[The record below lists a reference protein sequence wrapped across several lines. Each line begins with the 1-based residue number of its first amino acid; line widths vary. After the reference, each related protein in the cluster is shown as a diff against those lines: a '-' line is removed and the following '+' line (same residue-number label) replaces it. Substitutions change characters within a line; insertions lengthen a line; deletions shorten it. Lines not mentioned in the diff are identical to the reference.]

1 MDNNTLTDFQT
12 FLGDATGAQW
22 LAAIEQLSPALH
34 PVDREVVQIWFRF
47 FPIDLKRYL
56 EAAEDREAAIQGLA
70 IIGNCELKNQ
80 IDTSH
85 HFLYGHRYWKS
96 VKAVIREVE
105 IDNGHELGEL
115 IDFVAEQVAT
125 REKVGKNLTL
135 AISAVGLATLAH
147 VGLDAFSATAGDT
160 AKPDGIL
167 KKSPDAIVAERGQD
181 DSQGL
186 FGFLKTINKKFSL
199 YFTSLYSS
207 GKFPVIQD
215 QQLTHASAAAR
226 SAEWQE
232 MDPRCWEGPIP
243 VECTSAACGTCWIG
257 VTGGAEKLSPV
268 AARERRAM
276 KVFGY
281 NQPEVERP
289 FLRLACQA
297 KASGN
302 VSIVIPPWN
311 GVFGKK
317 VYGNVGELELE
328 VVTSAAKNLREA
340 AGK

>member
-1 MDNNTLTDFQT
+1 MNSLENGIST
-12 FLGDATGAQW
+12 FDTSHWAGTIDA
-22 LAAIEQLSPALH
+22 LEPRIHE
-34 PVDREVVQIWFRF
+34 VDRNAVQIWFRF

-56 EAAEDREAAIQGLA
+56 DAAENRESAIQGLA
-70 IIGNCELKNQ
+70 IIGNFELKNQ

-85 HFLYGHRYWKS
+85 RFLYGHRFWKS
-96 VKAVIREVE
+96 VKAVIADIEVDAADSE
-105 IDNGHELGEL
+105 DLDRL
-115 IDFVAEQVAT
+115 ITFVADQVAA
-125 REKVGKNLTL
+125 REKVDISLTL
-135 AISAVGLATLAH
+135 GISAVGLATLSH
-147 VGLDAFSATAGDT
+147 VGSDAFSATAGDS

-167 KKSPDAIVAERGQD
+167 KKSSDAIVAERGQD

-199 YFTSLYSS
+199 YFTSFYSS

-215 QQLTHASAAAR
+215 QQLTQASAAVR

-257 VTGGAEKLSPV
+257 VTGGAEKLSPI

>member
-1 MDNNTLTDFQT
+1 MDNNTSTDFET
-12 FLGDATGAQW
+12 FLGNATGAQW

-34 PVDREVVQIWFRF
+34 PVDRDAVQLWFRF

-56 EAAEDREAAIQGLA
+56 DAADNRESAIQGLA
-70 IIGNCELKNQ
+70 IIGNFELKNQ

-85 HFLYGHRYWKS
+85 RFLYGHRFWKS

-105 IDNGHELGEL
+105 IDNGHELSEL

-125 REKVGKNLTL
+125 RENVGKNLTL

-147 VGLDAFSATAGDT
+147 VGFDAFSATAGDT

-257 VTGGAEKLSPV
+257 VTGGAEKLTPV

-289 FLRLACQA
+289 YLRLACQA

-317 VYGNVGELELE
+317 VYGNVGNLELD